1 MSSVT
6 CQSCGR
12 IDKHASRFCPS
23 CGENLIVDNDENTDA
38 FEIVEV
44 IPHEYDRTQFPESCG
59 LFVIE
64 SGPKAGAR
72 YGLEDELITIGR
84 HTNAGIFLDDV
95 TVSRRHAQ
103 VERVGDRYTVKDV
116 GSLNGTYVNRERIDS
131 AELREGDE
139 VQIGRFRL
147 VFFHGTGS

>member
-6 CQSCGR
+6 CQSCGH
-12 IDKHASRFCPS
+12 IDKYASRFCPS
-23 CGENLIVDNDENTDA
+23 CGAKLAVDNDENTDA

-44 IPHEYDRTQFPESCG
+44 IPHEYDRAQFPESCG

-84 HTNAGIFLDDV
+84 HTNAGIFLDDI

-147 VFFHGTGS
+147 VFFYGTGS

>member
-23 CGENLIVDNDENTDA
+23 CGEKLTAGHDESTDV
-38 FEIVEV
+38 FEIVET
-44 IPHEYDRTQFPESCG
+44 IPHEYDRSQFPESCG
-59 LFVIE
+59 LFVVE
-64 SGPKAGAR
+64 TGPKAGAR
-72 YGLEDELITIGR
+72 YGLEDSLITIGR
-84 HTNAGIFLDDV
+84 HTNAGIFLDDI
-95 TVSRRHAQ
+95 TVSRHHAQ
-103 VERVGDRYTVKDV
+103 VERAGELYTVKDV

-131 AELREGDE
+131 VELREGDE

-147 VFFHGTGS
+147 VFFYGTGS

>member
-1 MSSVT
+1 M
-6 CQSCGR
+6 
-12 IDKHASRFCPS
+12 
-23 CGENLIVDNDENTDA
+23 
-38 FEIVEV
+38 
-44 IPHEYDRTQFPESCG
+44 
-59 LFVIE
+59 IE

>member
-23 CGENLIVDNDENTDA
+23 CGEKLAAGNDENTDA
-38 FEIVEV
+38 FEIIEA
-44 IPHEYDRTQFPESCG
+44 IPHEYDRSQFPESCG

-72 YGLEDELITIGR
+72 YGLEDDLITIGR
-84 HTNAGIFLDDV
+84 HSDAGIFLDDI

-103 VERVGDRYTVKDV
+103 VERVGERYVVKDA

-131 AELREGDE
+131 VELHEGDE

-147 VFFHGTGS
+147 VFFHGIGS

>member
-23 CGENLIVDNDENTDA
+23 CGEKLIADNDESTDA
-38 FEIVEV
+38 FEVVEA
-44 IPHEYDRTQFPESCG
+44 IPHEYDRAQFPETCG

-72 YGLEDELITIGR
+72 YGLEEELITIGR
-84 HTNAGIFLDDV
+84 HNNAGIFLDDI

-103 VERVGDRYTVKDV
+103 VERIGERYTVKDA
-116 GSLNGTYVNRERIDS
+116 GSLNGTYINRERIDS